1 MPDLNASWLARL
13 SATRQEPPQG
23 DSVRARRGTE
33 RAAVSARTRT
43 DPAEAVPWS
52 VRAMAAWSWR
62 VLVIVAA
69 GAAVVYAVIT
79 FQTVVVSFL
88 AALLLAVLLEPFA
101 GWLRRRLH
109 FPRALASLTAIL
121 AAVVFVGGLLVLAG
135 RSIYNGFGELADRAV
150 QGFNEL
156 TAWLAEGPL
165 GISED
170 QIDQW
175 MSQLTDQVRANS
187 DVLVSGVANVTGS
200 VTTVVTGALI
210 AVFCLFFFLKEGR
223 RIWQWFV
230 RLAPRTARE
239 RINESGIRAWVTLGG
254 YARTQILVAFVDAV
268 GIALGAIILGI
279 PLALPIGVLVFLGA
293 FIPIVGALL
302 SGTVAVLV
310 ALVDQGLVTAVIML
324 LIVLAVQQIEGNL
337 LQPWLQSN
345 ALALHP
351 IAILLAVTA
360 GTGIAGILGA
370 LFAVPVVAVL
380 NTVVLYLHGHDKYPQ
395 LATDLNRPGGPPGA
409 VTSAIEEDYAHMGEE
424 VGMLE
429 DLDAQAPT
437 FGRGEAAARGGEA
450 ADRAGE
456 PGAPDGNR

>member
-1 MPDLNASWLARL
+1 MPDLSASWLARL
-13 SATRQEPPQG
+13 SASRQQPLQG
-23 DSVRARRGTE
+23 DTVRSRGAG
-33 RAAVSARTRT
+33 RAAVAAPTRT

-52 VRAMAAWSWR
+52 VRAVAAWSWR

-69 GAAVVYAVIT
+69 GATLVYAVVT
-79 FQTVVVSFL
+79 FKTVVVSFL
-88 AALLLAVLLEPFA
+88 AALLIATLLEPFSA
-101 GWLRRRLH
+101 WLRRRLH
-109 FPRALASLTAIL
+109 FPQALASLTAIL
-121 AAVVFVGGLLVLAG
+121 AAVMFIGGLLTLAG
-135 RSIYNGFGELADRAV
+135 RSIYHGFGQLADRAV
-150 QGFNEL
+150 QGFGEL

-165 GISED
+165 AIPQD

-175 MSQLTDQVRANS
+175 MGQLTDQVQANS

-200 VTTVVTGALI
+200 VTTVITGALI
-210 AVFCLFFFLKEGR
+210 ALFCLFFFLKEGR
-223 RIWQWFV
+223 QIWQWFV

-239 RINESGIRAWVTLGG
+239 SINESGIRAWVTLGG
-254 YARTQILVAFVDAV
+254 YTRTQILVAFVDAV
-268 GIALGAIILGI
+268 GIALGAAILGV

-310 ALVDQGLVTAVIML
+310 ALVDQGLVTALIML
-324 LIVLAVQQIEGNL
+324 AIVLAVQQIEGNL

-345 ALALHP
+345 ALAVHP

-370 LFAVPVVAVL
+370 LFAVPVAAVI

-409 VTSAIEEDYAHMGEE
+409 VTSAIEEDYAHTG
-424 VGMLE
+424 
-429 DLDAQAPT
+429 D
-437 FGRGEAAARGGEA
+437 EASTAV
-450 ADRAGE
+450 
-456 PGAPDGNR
+456 PV